1 MSERR
6 CGCGC
11 GAALHGRKSQ
21 RFVSESHRAR
31 AHRAK
36 KAAEG
41 QVTGA
46 AATRVDAGD
55 DAGQPAPSNGSMGRV
70 RGGLEVWLNTPE
82 EVFLNWHYEHCVE
95 PHTARRVFDE
105 FTTANEEAKEIQRQ
119 RDEEF
124 QRELDAENERLRAEA
139 AERMALQRQ
148 RTIPGGIAVTKPGT
162 PEPSWRTTNERLRR
176 TRRRSSQ
183 VGRRRVARPR
193 LRRRGRRRV
202 PALGERDSQGADRVA
217 RPRPASWFATAGRPR
232 SEAGAA
238 RFVGQAGPRAWWG
251 KTSCRG
257 QRQPDN
263 GRQDDGSLIGTALR
277 SPGKPKSRSATSL

>member
-1 MSERR
+1 MERRHRSCGSTSPIARGPGSFLYCASVHRTRCDSISPRDAKVVITTTAGAAMSERR

-124 QRELDAENERLRAEA
+124 QR
-139 AERMALQRQ
+139 
-148 RTIPGGIAVTKPGT
+148 
-162 PEPSWRTTNERLRR
+162 
-176 TRRRSSQ
+176 
-183 VGRRRVARPR
+183 
-193 LRRRGRRRV
+193 
-202 PALGERDSQGADRVA
+202 
-217 RPRPASWFATAGRPR
+217 
-232 SEAGAA
+232 
-238 RFVGQAGPRAWWG
+238 
-251 KTSCRG
+251 
-257 QRQPDN
+257 
-263 GRQDDGSLIGTALR
+263 
-277 SPGKPKSRSATSL
+277 